1 MDLPVLSVTQL
12 NTYIKSLLD
21 GDANLLNLFIRGEI
35 SNFKRHTSG
44 HLYLT
49 LKDENSRLP
58 AVMFRFNAMKMRFM
72 PQDGMQVIA
81 RGRISVYDRDGRYQL
96 YIDEM
101 HPNGVGDLSVA
112 YEQLKDKLAAE
123 GLFAREHKKALP
135 PYPQRVGVI
144 TSATG
149 AAVHDIITVLARR
162 FPAADLIL
170 CPVHVQGTEA
180 AGEICEAL
188 DRFNRQRAADVI
200 ILGRGGGSIED
211 LWAFNEESIA
221 RAVYRS
227 EIPVISAVGHETDYT
242 ICDFV
247 ADVRAATPSAAAEL
261 AVPDMRE
268 LKARLAGF
276 QIKMTSDLT
285 ALVEAKKAR
294 LSLVSTSQCF
304 ENPMYAIENRR
315 QRLDESVAVF
325 ESAIR
330 NGLTARR
337 DQLSAAVASL
347 ELLSPLKTLAR
358 GYSIVSGADG
368 QVIRSIKDTQKGEPI
383 VLRVTDGRVFCSV
396 DRVAPPMEE

>member
-1 MDLPVLSVTQL
+1 MDLPILSVTQL

-21 GDANLLNLFIRGEI
+21 GDANLSNLFIRGEI

-58 AVMFRFNAMKMRFM
+58 AVMFRSNAMKMRFM

-96 YIDEM
+96 YIEEM
-101 HPNGVGDLSVA
+101 HPDGVGDLSVA

-123 GLFAREHKKALP
+123 GLFAQEHKKPLP

-162 FPAADLIL
+162 YPVANLIL

-221 RAVYRS
+221 RAIYRS
-227 EIPVISAVGHETDYT
+227 EIPVISAVGHETDFT

-261 AVPDMRE
+261 AVPDLRE

-276 QIKMTSDLT
+276 QIKMTSDLS
-285 ALVEAKKAR
+285 ALLEAKKAR

-304 ENPMYAIENRR
+304 KNPMYAIENRR
-315 QRLDESVAVF
+315 QRLDESTAAF

-330 NGLTARR
+330 NGLTAKR
-337 DQLSAAVASL
+337 DKLSAAAASL
-347 ELLSPLKTLAR
+347 ELLSPLKVLAR
-358 GYSIVSGADG
+358 GYSIASGADG

>member
-1 MDLPVLSVTQL
+1 MDLPILSVTQL

-21 GDANLLNLFIRGEI
+21 GDANLSNLFIRGEI
-35 SNFKRHTSG
+35 SNFKRHSSG

-96 YIDEM
+96 YIEEM
-101 HPNGVGDLSVA
+101 HPDGVGDLSVA

-123 GLFAREHKKALP
+123 GLFAQEHKKPLP

-162 FPAADLIL
+162 YPVANLIL

-227 EIPVISAVGHETDYT
+227 EIPVISAVGHETDFT
-242 ICDFV
+242 SCDFV

-261 AVPDMRE
+261 AVPDLRE

-276 QIKMTSDLT
+276 QIKMTSDLS
-285 ALVEAKKAR
+285 ALLEAKKVR
-294 LSLVSTSQCF
+294 LSLVSAFQCF
-304 ENPMYAIENRR
+304 KNPMYAIENRR
-315 QRLDESVAVF
+315 QRLDESATAF

-330 NGLTARR
+330 SGLTAKR
-337 DQLSAAVASL
+337 DKLSAAAASL
-347 ELLSPLKTLAR
+347 ELLSPLKVLAR
-358 GYSIVSGADG
+358 GYSIASGADG